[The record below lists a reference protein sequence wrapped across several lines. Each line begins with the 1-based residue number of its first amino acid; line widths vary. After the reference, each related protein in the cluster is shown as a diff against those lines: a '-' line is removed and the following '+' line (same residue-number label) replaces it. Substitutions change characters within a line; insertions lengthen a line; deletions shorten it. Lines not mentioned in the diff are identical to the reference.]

1 MIINFLIIIDEK
13 MNYYIREVQ
22 TNEGVQKT
30 AGIKAR
36 DDVESILSANGYHA
50 ITVETDLE
58 KRKKVNPVLGLYY
71 HYDTMCKWNQA
82 LNKLKNG
89 DCLIIQFPVI
99 NHTIFLKNTI
109 SKLQKKGVT
118 VALLIH
124 DLETIRASLRK
135 NVSAKARKRL
145 NLEENSILKECDY
158 IIAHNKKMVDYLN
171 RVLGINENK
180 LISLEIFDYLIP
192 DFDKKFD
199 LTKIQKENPT
209 IIAGTL
215 RLHKAKYV
223 YDLPENVNF
232 NLYGVGYE
240 GKSEDNIEYF
250 GSFMPDDLP
259 FAMQGSFGLVWDGE
273 SADTCSGI
281 YGEYLKINNPHKTS
295 LYLASGIPVVIWKQ
309 AALAEFITKNNC
321 GIVVNYLSEIAEVK
335 AKISDSDYAEMK
347 KNVMIISQKLRSGYY
362 LLEATKKIKK

>member
-1 MIINFLIIIDEK
+1 

-199 LTKIQKENPT
+199 STKIQKENPT

-223 YDLPENVNF
+223 YDLPENVN
-232 NLYGVGYE
+232 
-240 GKSEDNIEYF
+240 F

>member
-1 MIINFLIIIDEK
+1 

-36 DDVESILSANGYHA
+36 DDVESILSANNYHT

-82 LNKLKNG
+82 LSKLTNG

-118 VALLIH
+118 VVLLVH

-135 NVSAKARKRL
+135 DVSAKARKRL
-145 NLEENSILKECDY
+145 NLEENSILKECNY
-158 IIAHNKKMVDYLN
+158 IIAHNQKMIAYLTQ
-171 RVLGINENK
+171 VLGIDKKK

-199 LTKIQKENPT
+199 PEKIKKENPT

-223 YDLPENVNF
+223 YDLPEKVNF

-240 GKSEDNIEYF
+240 GKNKDNIKYF

-259 FAMQGSFGLVWDGE
+259 FAMEGSFGLVWDGE

-295 LYLASGIPVVIWKQ
+295 LYLASGIPIVIWKQ
-309 AALAEFITKNNC
+309 AALAEFVTKNNC
-321 GIVVNYLSEIAEVK
+321 GIVVDHLSEIDEVK
-335 AKISDSDYAEMK
+335 AKISESDYEEMK
-347 KNVMIISQKLRSGYY
+347 INVMKISKKLRSGYY

>member
-1 MIINFLIIIDEK
+1 
-13 MNYYIREVQ
+13 MNYFIKEIQ

-36 DDVESILSANGYHA
+36 DDVESILSENGYHT
-50 ITVETDLE
+50 ITVKTDLE
-58 KRKKVNPVLGLYY
+58 KRKKANPVLGLFY
-71 HYDTMCKWNQA
+71 HYDAMCKWNQA
-82 LNKLKNG
+82 LGKLTKG

-109 SKLQKKGVT
+109 SKLQKNGVT

-135 NVSAKARKRL
+135 DVSTKTRKRL
-145 NLEENSILKECDY
+145 NLEENSILKECNY
-158 IIAHNKKMVDYLN
+158 IIAHNNKMMDYLN
-171 RVLGINENK
+171 RVLGIEKNK

-192 DFDKKFD
+192 GFDEKFD
-199 LTKIQKENPT
+199 SKKIRKENPI

-223 YDLPENVNF
+223 YALPENVNF

-240 GKSEDNIEYF
+240 GREKDNIKYF
-250 GSFMPDDLP
+250 GSFMPDALP
-259 FAMQGSFGLVWDGE
+259 FAMEGSFGLVWDGE
-273 SADTCSGI
+273 SADTCSGV

-295 LYLASGIPVVIWKQ
+295 LYLASGIPVVIWKK
-309 AALAEFITKNNC
+309 AALAEFVTKNNC
-321 GIVVNYLSEIAEVK
+321 GIAVDSLSEIEEAK
-335 AKISDSDYAEMK
+335 SKISESDYMEMR
-347 KNVMIISQKLRSGYY
+347 KNVLRVSKQLRNGYY
-362 LLEATKKIKK
+362 LLEATKKITK

>member
-1 MIINFLIIIDEK
+1 

-22 TNEGVQKT
+22 TNEGVKKT

-36 DDVESILSANGYHA
+36 DDVENILSENGFHS

-58 KRKKVNPVLGLYY
+58 KRKKANPVLRLYY
-71 HYDTMCKWNQA
+71 HYSTMRKWNKA
-82 LNKLKNG
+82 FNNVKTG
-89 DCLIIQFPVI
+89 DCVIIQFPVI
-99 NHTIFLKNTI
+99 NHTIFLKNAI

-118 VALLIH
+118 VVLLIH

-135 NVSAKARKRL
+135 DVSTKTKKRL
-145 NLEENSILKECDY
+145 NLEENSILRECNY
-158 IIAHNKKMVDYLN
+158 IIAHNEKMVDYLN
-171 RVLGINENK
+171 QALGISKNK

-192 DFDKKFD
+192 GFDQKFD
-199 LTKIQKENPT
+199 PKKIQKDYPT

-223 YDLPENVNF
+223 YNLPENVDF

-240 GKSEDNIEYF
+240 GKSKDKIKYF

-273 SADTCSGI
+273 SVDTCSGI

-295 LYLASGIPVVIWKQ
+295 LYLASGIPVVIWKK
-309 AALAEFITKNNC
+309 AALAEFVINNHC
-321 GIVVNYLSEIAEVK
+321 GIVVDNLSEIDEVK
-335 AKISDSDYAEMK
+335 VKISESEYMAME
-347 KNVMIISQKLRSGYY
+347 KNVMEISKKLRSGYY
-362 LLEATKKIKK
+362 LLEAVKKITE